1 MIKPSEVKNLSVE
14 EKLLLME
21 ALWNDLSEKA
31 ESIEI
36 PERHKEILDERE
48 KKIQVGEAKFVN
60 WEKAKKQ
67 INKAVQ

>member
-14 EKLLLME
+14 ERLLLMD
-21 ALWNDLSEKA
+21 ALWNNLSEKV
-31 ESIEI
+31 ESMEI
-36 PERHKEILDERE
+36 AERHKEILYERE
-48 KKIQVGEAKFVN
+48 KKIQVGEAKFVD

>member
-21 ALWNDLSEKA
+21 ALWNDLSEKVG
-31 ESIEI
+31 SMEI
-36 PERHKEILDERE
+36 PESHKAILDERE
-48 KKIQVGEAKFVN
+48 KKIQVGEAKFVD